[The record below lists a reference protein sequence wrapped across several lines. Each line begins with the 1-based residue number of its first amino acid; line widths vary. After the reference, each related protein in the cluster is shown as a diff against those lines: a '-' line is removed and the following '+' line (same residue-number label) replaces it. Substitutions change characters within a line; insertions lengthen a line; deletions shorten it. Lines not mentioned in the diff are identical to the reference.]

1 MDSKRNWPSINRSMQ
16 AIVVI
21 AWIIAYWILVQR
33 IDGTP
38 LLSKLLRPDYW
49 WLIDVGTGILLFFL
63 LSLVYGD
70 SQCAG
75 GHRIGLILQV
85 GIMIIPLLYIPT
97 AATSQLSPNAVK
109 KRLFNFGSQDYK
121 MARASVFNFQRPSP
135 MESKPKDSDFNL
147 PKNPSLL
154 RLALA
159 PEPYEGKH
167 VTTLGRVYRDG
178 KRPPNSFFCYQLVMY
193 CCAADAGPL
202 GVLVQYDK
210 VKNLSSG
217 QWVKVEGKV
226 KITKKGDQRK
236 TEILAE
242 KVEPIDPPKDQY
254 LYP

>member
-1 MDSKRNWPSINRSMQ
+1 MQRLIQ

-21 AWIIAYWILVQR
+21 AWIIAYWILIQR
-33 IDGTP
+33 IDGTA
-38 LLSKLLRPDYW
+38 LLSKFLRPDYW

-85 GIMIIPLLYIPT
+85 GIMIVPLLYIPT

-109 KRLFNFGSQDYK
+109 KRLFNFERQDYK
-121 MARASVFNFQRPSP
+121 MARASVFNFQRPGP
-135 MESKPKDSDFNL
+135 MESKPIDSDFNL
-147 PKNPSLL
+147 PRNPSLL

-167 VTTLGRVYRDG
+167 VTTLGRVYLDD
-178 KRPPNSFFCYQLVMY
+178 KLPINSFFCYQLVMY

-217 QWVKVEGKV
+217 QWVKAEGEI
-226 KITKKGDQRK
+226 KITQKGDQRK